1 MASTYSD
8 LKIELIGTGDQ
19 TGTWGL
25 TTNTNLGT
33 AIEEAITGTADVT
46 FSNNDVEITLSN
58 TNSSQT
64 ARNLRLNLIGS
75 INTNQNL
82 TVPAIKK
89 FYLVNNNLTY
99 NVTVKCTGGIDTG
112 VIVPAGTAT
121 FLFNVGTYVVN
132 AISYLSTLY
141 LGVPL
146 GVASGG
152 TGASTAGTAPFAQKG
167 TNTDITS
174 IGGLTTPLS
183 VAQGGTGVST
193 GTGSG
198 SVVLSNSPVLAGTPT
213 TPTATA
219 GTNTLQIASTAF
231 VTSAVSTAT
240 GSLGTMSTQNANS
253 VSITGGSI
261 AGAVTATTL
270 SSTGNTT
277 FNTLLTAGEKATVS
291 ATAATGTIA
300 YDILSQSV
308 IYYTTN
314 ASANWTLNIRGNS
327 GTTLNSVMATGEART
342 ITFLVTQGAT
352 PYYNNVVQVDG
363 TTTGVTTKWQGAV
376 PIAGNASGIDAYT
389 YSVVKTGASTYTV
402 FASQVQFK

>member
-75 INTNQNL
+75 ISTDQNL

-99 NVTVKCTGGIDTG
+99 NITVKCTGGIDTG

-152 TGASTAGTAPFAQKG
+152 TGSSLASGAPFALKG
-167 TNTDITS
+167 ANTDIT
-174 IGGLTTPLS
+174 
-183 VAQGGTGVST
+183 
-193 GTGSG
+193 
-198 SVVLSNSPVLAGTPT
+198 
-213 TPTATA
+213 
-219 GTNTLQIASTAF
+219 
-231 VTSAVSTAT
+231 
-240 GSLGTMSTQNANS
+240 
-253 VSITGGSI
+253 
-261 AGAVTATTL
+261 
-270 SSTGNTT
+270 
-277 FNTLLTAGEKATVS
+277 
-291 ATAATGTIA
+291 
-300 YDILSQSV
+300 
-308 IYYTTN
+308 
-314 ASANWTLNIRGNS
+314 
-327 GTTLNSVMATGEART
+327 
-342 ITFLVTQGAT
+342 
-352 PYYNNVVQVDG
+352 
-363 TTTGVTTKWQGAV
+363 
-376 PIAGNASGIDAYT
+376 
-389 YSVVKTGASTYTV
+389 
-402 FASQVQFK
+402 